1 MKILA
6 YDTSA
11 DFLSIGIF
19 EDDRRIDEENSAAF
33 TRHSASL
40 VARVEKLFKK
50 NRMKPEDVD
59 CLAVGLGPGSFTG
72 LRVGVTVAKTLAYA
86 LNKKIVGV
94 SSFEA
99 IAREAPDF
107 KGPITVISDAKKGN
121 VYMALYRRDEK
132 GLKTLLAPS
141 LRARDQLRVDP
152 KTRVM
157 DACEHTPRASRIA
170 EIGIQMAKA
179 KKFTDPFGLKPTY
192 LYGRDCNVTQKI

>member
-6 YDTSA
+6 YDTST

-40 VARVEKLFKK
+40 VASIEKIFKK

-72 LRVGVTVAKTLAYA
+72 LRVGITAAKILAYA

-99 IAREAPDF
+99 IARGAAYFEGEFAV
-107 KGPITVISDAKKGN
+107 TADAKKGN
-121 VYMALYRRDEK
+121 LYAAVYRYDK
-132 GLKTLLAPS
+132 SKLKTLVKPCLMKSDRLKNS
-141 LRARDQLRVDP
+141 LNTRTLNARD
-152 KTRVM
+152 
-157 DACEHTPRASRIA
+157 HTPLASRIA
-170 EIGIQMAKA
+170 EIGVQMAKT
-179 KKFTDPFGLKPTY
+179 KKFTDPFKLEPLY
-192 LYGRDCNVTQKI
+192 LYSKDCNVTKK